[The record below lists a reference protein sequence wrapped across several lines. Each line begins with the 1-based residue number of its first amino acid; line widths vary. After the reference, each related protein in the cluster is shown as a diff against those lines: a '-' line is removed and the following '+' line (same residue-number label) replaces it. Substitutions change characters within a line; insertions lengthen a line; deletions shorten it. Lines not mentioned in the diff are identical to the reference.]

1 MNSIRHS
8 RESGNPEKRPRAK
21 GLWIP
26 ACAGMTETGYLS
38 SSIFLTAWNSPPAC
52 KR

>member
-1 MNSIRHS
+1 MNLGGR
-8 RESGNPEKRPRAK
+8 
-21 GLWIP
+21 WIP
-26 ACAGMTETGYLS
+26 ACAGMTGGGGTGPLTDTGYLS